1 MNTDIQTKTRTQ
13 KDRQQYNNTNREINT
28 KNIST
33 IQYRPTNKGKDKNK
47 IYEQKFFLSFLI
59 QNSKMRVFGG
69 HQIFFYII
77 FFNF

>member
-33 IQYRPTNKGKDKNK
+33 IHYRPTNKGKDKNK
-47 IYEQKFFLSFLI
+47 IYEQKWRNRQTIKCNETRAQKDMST
-59 QNSKMRVFGG
+59 
-69 HQIFFYII
+69 
-77 FFNF
+77 

>member
-47 IYEQKFFLSFLI
+47 IYEQKWR
-59 QNSKMRVFGG
+59 NR
-69 HQIFFYII
+69 
-77 FFNF
+77 

>member
-47 IYEQKFFLSFLI
+47 IYEQKWRNRQTIKCNETRAQKDIST
-59 QNSKMRVFGG
+59 
-69 HQIFFYII
+69 
-77 FFNF
+77 